1 MKQGLNN
8 FSYSIILSNTIGENT
23 GATTAFVESNI
34 NYNAHDVLGEESHSH
49 FTEFLVGSK
58 NTECKKGYAV
68 AIASNCPVFKLHFSL
83 LGSYSHQ
90 VNNNLVVTIPEG
102 FCNLFF
108 MPLQPSKDIFTGK
121 RTRTLEVF
129 FTQSFLERILGEQR
143 TANLLDITTAI
154 DAEAPFVFFKESKQI
169 PLKLSNQI
177 KEILNCAYTG
187 SLKKSYIESRITILL
202 LDFLMDTTK
211 LEVADTVMPEADY
224 AAIVKV
230 EEYCRLNLKQ
240 KLTISALSQIAG
252 FNTTKLKRDFKKI
265 YKTTIFKHITQL
277 RMENAKQLIL
287 EKGYSIAEVSYEVGY
302 SNPQHFTTAFKKTM
316 GYLPSQLIK

>member
-1 MKQGLNN
+1 MKQSLKSFSASIN
-8 FSYSIILSNTIGENT
+8 FSNTIANST

-34 NYNAHDVLGEESHSH
+34 NYNSQGVLGQESQSH
-49 FTEFLVGSK
+49 YSEFLVGSK
-58 NTECKKGYAV
+58 NTESAKGYAV
-68 AIASNCPVFKLHFSL
+68 AISCNCPVFKLHFSL

-90 VNNNLVVTIPEG
+90 TNNDLVVTIPEG
-102 FCNLFF
+102 CCNLFF
-108 MPLQPSKDIFTGK
+108 LPLQPSKDIFTSK
-121 RTRTLEVF
+121 HTRTLEVF

-143 TANLLDITTAI
+143 TANLLDMTTAI
-154 DAEAPFVFFKESKQI
+154 DAEVPFVFFKERRQI

-187 SLKKSYIESRITILL
+187 SLKKNYIESRITILL

-211 LEVADTVMPEADY
+211 LEVVDTVMPEADY

-240 KLTISALSQIAG
+240 KLTINTLSQIAG

-265 YKTTIFKHITQL
+265 YKTTIFKYITQL